1 MTDPEGQ
8 LMHAV
13 VETALYRP
21 ATQRVH
27 AEAPT
32 FVNVLVTAP
41 GSHVMQSETWSLPYN
56 ATYRLAGQPMQSN
69 TELVLYRPCAQRVH
83 DTAPSP
89 CKVSVIDPAWHI
101 RQSTFESVPYLPAEH

>member
-1 MTDPEGQ
+1 MHNDAPATLRVSVTDPEGQ

-21 ATQRVH
+21 ATHRVH
-27 AEAPT
+27 AEAPAL
-32 FVNVLVTAP
+32 VNVLVTAP

-69 TELVLYRPCAQRVH
+69 TELVLYRPRAQRVH

-89 CKVSVIDPAWHI
+89 CKVSVIDPA
-101 RQSTFESVPYLPAEH
+101 